1 MRFIGVDIVL
11 NFSSA
16 MVQKCSMCFFIL
28 AAVPTVTRVVAYS
41 TTVVGIEWI
50 LPSVMGTINGYNIYV
65 SGNEAPQD
73 SISVNGSVN
82 TYNVTN
88 LLPSN
93 NYTIT
98 ITVTLD
104 GEEGSMSVPVTV
116 RTLDVTCDP
125 PCPFGGECVGA
136 PNTCNCSSITD
147 TGE

>member
-1 MRFIGVDIVL
+1 
-11 NFSSA
+11 
-16 MVQKCSMCFFIL
+16 MVQKVLHVLFIL

-41 TTVVGIEWI
+41 TTVVGIEWMS
-50 LPSVMGTINGYNIYV
+50 PSVMGTINGYNIYV

-98 ITVTLD
+98 ITVTLN

-116 RTLDVTCDP
+116 RTFDVICDP
-125 PCPFGGECVGA
+125 PCPFDGECVVA
-136 PNTCNCSSITD
+136 PNTCNCSSVTN
-147 TGE
+147 TGG